1 MKSSVLDH
9 KTDEPIYLAL
19 ETLLTHH
26 FGAVLI
32 RTPEGQPLGV
42 LSKSDIILA
51 YKHGISPESKIQTV
65 MNQPLLSCLQEDDLV
80 QALQIMVYADIK
92 RLFVFDTSFHDII
105 GVISLTDIA
114 RTKSG
119 SCKACITS
127 RIHHACPQL

>member
-1 MKSSVLDH
+1 
-9 KTDEPIYLAL
+9 
-19 ETLLTHH
+19 
-26 FGAVLI
+26 
-32 RTPEGQPLGV
+32 
-42 LSKSDIILA
+42 
-51 YKHGISPESKIQTV
+51 
-65 MNQPLLSCLQEDDLV
+65 
-80 QALQIMVYADIK
+80 MVYADIK